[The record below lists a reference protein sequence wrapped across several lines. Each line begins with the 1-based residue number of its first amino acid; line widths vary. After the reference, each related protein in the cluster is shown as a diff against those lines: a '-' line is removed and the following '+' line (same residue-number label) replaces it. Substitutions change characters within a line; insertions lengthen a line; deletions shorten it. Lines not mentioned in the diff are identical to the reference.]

1 MSTNSVMNGLLMGM
15 TSAHAESMGFDRG
28 YKKGLAE
35 NQHQIAQVEENSF
48 RNGYNRGYNQAKQD
62 LISSMEKIKV
72 EAFRSGYQSGIKEQK
87 ELLRELS
94 VLHSEKLKLL
104 SYLKE
109 VREALRKEI
118 LILKSSKN

>member
-48 RNGYNRGYNQAKQD
+48 RNGYNQGYNQAKQD
-62 LISSMEKIKV
+62 LVSSMEKIKV
-72 EAFRSGYQSGIKEQK
+72 EAFRRGYQNGIKGQK

>member
-48 RNGYNRGYNQAKQD
+48 RNGYNQGYNQAKQD
-62 LISSMEKIKV
+62 LVSSME
-72 EAFRSGYQSGIKEQK
+72 
-87 ELLRELS
+87 
-94 VLHSEKLKLL
+94 
-104 SYLKE
+104 
-109 VREALRKEI
+109 
-118 LILKSSKN
+118 

>member
-48 RNGYNRGYNQAKQD
+48 RNGYNQGYNQAKQD
-62 LISSMEKIKV
+62 LVSSMEKIKV